1 MLAWGSNVQRDSRY
15 NLAMKSILGVACCV
29 LFPSVALSQISPESW
44 TMPRTPEG
52 RPDLQGLWTTQTFTP
67 LQRPEQFGD
76 RAFLT
81 DEEIAVLTAV
91 LTAPGV
97 DPLRGRAFA
106 DALSDDPTRRRAA
119 TEQADPTHYDNAQW
133 LRTPDPKSLSNRRT
147 SLVVDPPNGRIP
159 FRTEEGEIRARR
171 RAATR
176 GYDSHEN
183 RPAQERC
190 LAWTHEGPPMLP
202 PPYNDLYQIF
212 QAPGYVVLFPE
223 MANNPPRII
232 PTDNRPHISPKI
244 RQWPGHSTGHW
255 EGDTLVID
263 TVNFTEKTSFR
274 GAGSELHVVE
284 RFTRT
289 DADTILYEFTVDD
302 ATTWSRP
309 WSVAMPMKPSPG
321 PLYEYS
327 CHEGNYGIVNTMRG
341 ARRADRVG
349 DSDTAR

>member
-1 MLAWGSNVQRDSRY
+1 
-15 NLAMKSILGVACCV
+15 
-29 LFPSVALSQISPESW
+29 
-44 TMPRTPEG
+44 
-52 RPDLQGLWTTQTFTP
+52 
-67 LQRPEQFGD
+67 
-76 RAFLT
+76 
-81 DEEIAVLTAV
+81 
-91 LTAPGV
+91 
-97 DPLRGRAFA
+97 
-106 DALSDDPTRRRAA
+106 
-119 TEQADPTHYDNAQW
+119 
-133 LRTPDPKSLSNRRT
+133 
-147 SLVVDPPNGRIP
+147 
-159 FRTEEGEIRARR
+159 
-171 RAATR
+171 
-176 GYDSHEN
+176 
-183 RPAQERC
+183 
-190 LAWTHEGPPMLP
+190 MLP

-274 GAGSELHVVE
+274 GAGPELHVVE